1 MQQYQSLIF
10 PLLLIAIFY
19 FLFFRPQNKRQKER
33 NAMLGS
39 LKKGDKIVTIGG
51 LHGTIVDLNDQTVTV
66 KVNDNNR
73 LVFERAAINER
84 RSADAPAKEA
94 KPEKEVTATAAEETK
109 EETK

>member
-33 NAMLGS
+33 TAMLGS
-39 LKKGDKIVTIGG
+39 LKKGDKVVTIGG
-51 LHGTIVDLNDQTVTV
+51 LHGTIVDLNDQTVTI
-66 KVNDNNR
+66 KVNDTTR

-84 RSADAPAKEA
+84 KAVDAPAKEA
-94 KPEKEVTATAAEETK
+94 KPEKEVTATTTEDTK